1 MRHFR
6 VGILAVAGVLA
17 ADSLAIAQTRVA
29 PPTPVEAAPLAPPPG
44 AASPSP
50 VPAPLATPPAQA
62 VPVQV
67 PGGQAPADSLTPPP
81 VPLPAP
87 PVTPPPAAGQPAP
100 SAPGPQGAVPP
111 PPAPPPAPVP
121 APATP
126 EAPPAPPLPAPPV
139 TPQQRQSTVAPD
151 PNATLAG
158 KPGDPSDVDE
168 VQLVPKPVL
177 AISGQSS
184 WDQGFQRLSESFR
197 ILREQASRSALA
209 VAGRP
214 LTLFIETD
222 DNGFRFE
229 AMLPVDRAPDGAVPL
244 ANGVRPS
251 TSPAGPSLRFVHTAP
266 YDDIDSTYE
275 TITAYLE
282 AKNIKVKDAFLEEY
296 VTDLKDPSDP
306 NLEIN
311 VYVQPQ

>member
-1 MRHFR
+1 MMRHFR
-6 VGILAVAGVLA
+6 VGILAVAGVFA
-17 ADSLAIAQTRVA
+17 AGSLAIAQTRVA

-50 VPAPLATPPAQA
+50 APVQA
-62 VPVQV
+62 VPVQA
-67 PGGQAPADSLTPPP
+67 PAQAPADSLTPPP

-87 PVTPPPAAGQPAP
+87 PVTPPPSAGQPVP
-100 SAPGPQGAVPP
+100 SGPIPQGAAPP
-111 PPAPPPAPVP
+111 PPAPPPPPVP

-139 TPQQRQSTVAPD
+139 APQQRQSTVVPD

-184 WDQGFQRLSESFR
+184 WDQGFQRLVESFR
-197 ILREQASRSALA
+197 ILREQASRSALS

-222 DNGFRFE
+222 DSGFRFE

-244 ANGVRPS
+244 ANGVRSS
-251 TSPAGPSLRFVHTAP
+251 TSPAGLSLRFVHTAP

-296 VTDLKDPSDP
+296 VTDLKDPGDP